1 MVFQIQPA
9 FTQIEFN
16 PTTSITTKKPADV
29 FSIAGNHEKAEE
41 RSVLLHQ
48 D

>member
-1 MVFQIQPA
+1 MVFQIQPV

-16 PTTSITTKKPADV
+16 PTTSITTKKPAEV
-29 FSIAGNHEKAEE
+29 FAIAGNHEKAEKL
-41 RSVLLHQ
+41 SVVHHR